1 MSDIKVIE
9 VKEFEP
15 KKCDLSG
22 KEMEEYNAWK
32 KEFNKRFF
40 DLCDELDRLRTF
52 EDEHHIRWSEN
63 KQMIADAYCIL
74 LQMTDNAGKGN
85 HVAKMQY
92 EKLPNGDEII
102 YPILADGNSNWYTA
116 HVSGDSGTGM
126 IVDITNQFVRKAW

>member
-1 MSDIKVIE
+1 MSDIRVI
-9 VKEFEP
+9 KYEP
-15 KKCDLSG
+15 EKCDLSG

-40 DLCDELDRLRTF
+40 DLCDELNRLRTF
-52 EDEHHIRWSEN
+52 ENEHHIRWNEN

-92 EKLPNGDEII
+92 EKLPNGDEIV
-102 YPILADGNSNWYTA
+102 YPILANGNSNWYTA
-116 HVSGDSGTGM
+116 HVSGDSGTAT